1 AYKGSDKVW
10 VDSNKTFA
18 IKHFVEMIDY
28 AQIRPYSNAT
38 TKWEDKV
45 YEELKPAYLGKE
57 SLEKAVKKITKTMN
71 RALEREK

>member
-1 AYKGSDKVW
+1 
-10 VDSNKTFA
+10 
-18 IKHFVEMIDY
+18 IDY